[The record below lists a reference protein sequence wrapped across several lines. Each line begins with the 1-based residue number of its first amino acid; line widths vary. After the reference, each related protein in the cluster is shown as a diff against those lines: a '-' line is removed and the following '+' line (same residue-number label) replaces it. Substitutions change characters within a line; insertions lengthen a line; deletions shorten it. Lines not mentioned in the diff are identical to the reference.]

1 MFPALQ
7 GEYITTREAPELNNF
22 DILIDFILMTG
33 DGVDITPILQE
44 STISARWS
52 SWSRAKAEFKVGSD
66 Y

>member
-44 STISARWS
+44 STISAR
-52 SWSRAKAEFKVGSD
+52 
-66 Y
+66 